1 MCASCGC
8 DAPNDNHGDTANIT
22 TSDIQA
28 AADAAGVTPSEV
40 VDNIRAA
47 VSA

>member
-8 DAPNDNHGDTANIT
+8 GTPEDDHGDGANIT
-22 TSDIQA
+22 TSDIERA
-28 AADAAGVTPSEV
+28 AEAAGITPTEV
-40 VDNIRAA
+40 VDNLRSA

>member
-8 DAPNDNHGDTANIT
+8 DKPDDNHGDTANIT
-22 TSDIQA
+22 TSDIDRA
-28 AADAAGVTPSEV
+28 AEAAGITPTEV
-40 VDNIRAA
+40 LDNLRSA